1 MHHRLDITTCLNEA
15 TLSVSQEAQ
24 GQGAQP
30 AGRQE
35 KEEEG
40 RVWRRRFRARKG
52 PGERR
57 GVCQAEASPQV
68 QGKSGVRRVSYVV
81 ARTSDTRHPLNDCL
95 TAHAP
100 FHYTHTHKGYHQC
113 ARIASVTL

>member
-1 MHHRLDITTCLNEA
+1 MHHRLDITCSNVP
-15 TLSVSQEAQ
+15 TLSAPQETQ

-35 KEEEG
+35 EEEEG
-40 RVWRRRFRARKG
+40 RVWRRLFRARKG

-68 QGKSGVRRVSYVV
+68 QGKNGVRRVSHGV
-81 ARTSDTRHPLNDCL
+81 ARKNDTQNLPNDCL
-95 TAHAP
+95 TAHAA
-100 FHYTHTHKGYHQC
+100 FHYT
-113 ARIASVTL
+113 